1 MSCSSSTTKI
11 LALLRDGLSARGES
25 NNDGTVK
32 EALGLGC
39 ITAGR
44 AEFMP
49 LHAAPGDGRTPLPA
63 LMSCLS
69 LCDLSK
75 DSASSAVKFGIK
87 RRGRRGKNRNFKIE
101 GHCWVAGPV
110 SSRRLGTRRSF
121 PSASDV
127 TFRRHRT
134 KIGQFHVN
142 SLLEHIKPAC

>member
-1 MSCSSSTTKI
+1 MSCSSSTTKMS
-11 LALLRDGLSARGES
+11 ALMRDGLSARGES

-32 EALGLGC
+32 EALRLDC
-39 ITAGR
+39 ITPGR
-44 AEFMP
+44 AAFMP
-49 LHAAPGDGRTPLPA
+49 LHA
-63 LMSCLS
+63 LMSSLS